1 MYGLVMNDQLAD
13 ILDTNDNPALLEALS
28 KAAQH
33 TPKAFTMHDSQITV
47 DEGDE
52 VTHTHNHNHNH
63 LHPLVLRLFRFH
75 GCHCVMCCSAA
86 ATASY
91 CAAFADP
98 VPLLPVHLCV
108 AF

>member
-52 VTHTHNHNHNH
+52 VTHTHNHNH